1 MHGTGYQFYA
11 HLPDNLALYVG
22 DRRFVVH
29 LATIKHMCGQ
39 SEEVFIDRSDRK
51 WEYLYGHHDTH
62 EGKRY
67 WCNPWNMIGSFCKR
81 HGLPWAKPSGLQR
94 IFVADGKY
102 RDASLYTL
110 FKTLST
116 ADLKTVG
123 TVDAAV
129 PVVAAAVAD
138 APVVAPAPAPAPL
151 ALLAAKEAKLQEE
164 TRMLDQMKAQVE
176 RLRAYPADLEAQ
188 IAAAK
193 VALADLLVIEA
204 RVQELRALEA
214 TLVEKRKIL
223 EAPEL
228 KE

>member
-1 MHGTGYQFYA
+1 MSTSYDALQHGTGYEFYA

-39 SEEVFIDRSDRK
+39 TEQVFLDRSDRK
-51 WEYLYGHHDTH
+51 WEYLYGHIDSH

-67 WCNPWNMIGSFCKR
+67 WYNPWNMIGSFCKR
-81 HGLPWAKPSGLQR
+81 YGLQRAPQSGLQQ
-94 IFVADGKY
+94 IFVAEGKY

-116 ADLKTVG
+116 AELKTVG
-123 TVDAAV
+123 TVDA
-129 PVVAAAVAD
+129 PAVA
-138 APVVAPAPAPAPL
+138 PL
-151 ALLAAKEAKLQEE
+151 DRLAAKEAKLQEE
-164 TRMLDQMKAQVE
+164 MQLLDQMKAHVE
-176 RLRAYPADLEAQ
+176 RLRAYPADLSAQ
-188 IAAAK
+188 ITAAK
-193 VALADLLVIEA
+193 VELVVIEA
-204 RVQELRALEA
+204 RVEELRLLEA

-223 EAPEL
+223 QAPEL